1 MRLRGHCR
9 PRQGKPQWAQL
20 QLIVITAPLLVQK
33 KRGLLPPHGPSATPA
48 PCPLPHTP
56 RKAWQ
61 RQAAPLAVCTAVT
74 CGRPVEQNREVLQG
88 QERGLGG
95 GRGRGQDGWVQRL
108 NQGRGGSVPSS
119 LISRLTILLP
129 IRSSSPSPP
138 RPPSLLSL
146 LWPVHLQPLSLG
158 NKAEGFVYWR
168 LEEKWGHH

>member
-108 NQGRGGSVPSS
+108 NQGRGGLCSFLSY
-119 LISRLTILLP
+119 LP
-129 IRSSSPSPP
+129 TDHSPSHPLLQP
-138 RPPSLLSL
+138 FTPSTPLPSL
-146 LWPVHLQPLSLG
+146 P
-158 NKAEGFVYWR
+158 FVAR
-168 LEEKWGHH
+168 APAALESGQ